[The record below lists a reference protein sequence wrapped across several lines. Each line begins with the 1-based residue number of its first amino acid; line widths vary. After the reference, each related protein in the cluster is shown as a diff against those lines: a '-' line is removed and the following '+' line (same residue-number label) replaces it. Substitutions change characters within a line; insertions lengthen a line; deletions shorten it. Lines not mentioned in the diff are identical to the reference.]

1 MSAAQIGKTEALLC
15 VLGYFVDYDPSPML
29 LLQPTIE
36 MAEAFS
42 KDRLAPMVRDT
53 PALVGLIA
61 GPKSRAS
68 GNTLLHKS
76 FPGGHITMAGA
87 NSPSS
92 LASRPVRILY
102 CDEVD
107 RYPASAG
114 TEGDPVNL
122 AKKRTTTFWNR
133 KTILTST
140 PTIQGS
146 SRISDFYAG
155 SDQRRFFVPCP
166 HCGEY
171 LVFRFG
177 APETNYG
184 VKWPDGRPDLAYYLC
199 EHCAS
204 PINEAEKVGMV
215 RRGEWRAT
223 ATFTGTAGFH
233 INEIYSP
240 WVTMSETVANFLEAK
255 KLPETLKTWVNTAMG
270 EVWEEKG
277 EAIEDGALMKR
288 REAYGPDIP
297 LAASVLTAGV
307 DTQDDRLEIEVVA
320 WGKDH
325 ESWSVEYN
333 VIHGD
338 PAKPDIWLQLD
349 DYLATH
355 YQHANGRTL
364 RISAACIDSGGH
376 HTQAVYRYAQK
387 RYGRRIFS
395 TKGVGGMGKLFVPR
409 TASKNNAQN
418 VPVFMLGVD
427 TGKEMLY
434 SRLKI
439 KDHGAGYCHFP
450 EHYDEAYFDMLTS
463 EKVMTVYTKGVRK
476 RSWVKKA
483 PHLRNEALDCR
494 ILAMAAF
501 EIVNPNMARMAKK
514 IEVVAEPEA
523 EDAQATPAPQPAARP
538 KPPTFVQKHR
548 QRGSGFV
555 TGWKK

>member
-1 MSAAQIGKTEALLC
+1 MLLNA
-15 VLGYFVDYDPSPML
+15 LGYFVDYDPSPML
-29 LLQPTIE
+29 FLQPTIE

-53 PALVGLIA
+53 PALVDRIA
-61 GPKSRAS
+61 GPKSRAT

-87 NSPSS
+87 NSPAS

-140 PTIQGS
+140 PTIQGA
-146 SRISDFYAG
+146 SRIADFYNG

-166 HCGEY
+166 HCGEHI
-171 LVFRFG
+171 VFRFG
-177 APETNYG
+177 DRETNYG
-184 VKWPDGRPDLAYYLC
+184 VKWPEGRPDLAYYLC

-223 ATFTGTAGFH
+223 APFVGIAGFH

-240 WVTMSETVANFLEAK
+240 WVSMAETVTNFLEAK

-277 EAIEDGALMKR
+277 EAIEDGELMKR
-288 REAYGPDIP
+288 REHYGPDIP
-297 LAASVLTAGV
+297 MEASTLTAGV
-307 DTQDDRLEIEVVA
+307 DTQDDRFEIEVVA
-320 WGKDH
+320 WGKNH
-325 ESWSVEYN
+325 ESWSIEYH

-338 PAKPDIWLQLD
+338 PAKPEIWSDLD
-349 DYLATH
+349 SYLASH
-355 YQHANGRTL
+355 FRHANGRDL

-387 RYGRRIFS
+387 RYGRRIFA
-395 TKGVGGMGKLFVPR
+395 TKGVGGAGKLFVPR
-409 TASKNNAQN
+409 TASKRNAQN
-418 VPVFMLGVD
+418 APVFMLGVD

-439 KDHGAGYCHFP
+439 KEHGAGYCHFP
-450 EHYDEAYFDMLTS
+450 EHYDESYFSMLTS
-463 EKVMTVYTKGVRK
+463 EKVITSFTNGVRK
-476 RSWVKKA
+476 RAWVKKS
-483 PHLRNEALDCR
+483 PNLRNEALDCR
-494 ILAMAAF
+494 ILAMAAL
-501 EIVNPNMARMAKK
+501 EIVNPNMSRMARK
-514 IEVVAEPEA
+514 IETVPEPVVEA
-523 EDAQATPAPQPAARP
+523 TVEAPKEQPKPVAFANKYRP
-538 KPPTFVQKHR
+538 K
-548 QRGSGFV
+548 RGGFV
-555 TGWKK
+555 SGWKK

>member
-1 MSAAQIGKTEALLC
+1 MTSAQIGKTEMLLNA
-15 VLGYFVDYDPSPML
+15 LGYFVDYDPSPML

-53 PALVGLIA
+53 PALRDRIA

-87 NSPSS
+87 NSPAS

-114 TEGDPVNL
+114 TEGDPVSL

-140 PTIQGS
+140 PTIMGA
-146 SRISDFYAG
+146 SRIADFYAG

-171 LVFRFG
+171 IVLRFG
-177 APETNYG
+177 TPESSYG

-199 EHCAS
+199 EHCAC
-204 PINEAEKVGMV
+204 PINEGEKAGMV

-223 ATFTGTAGFH
+223 AEFTGIAGFH
-233 INEIYSP
+233 LNELYSP
-240 WVTMSETVANFLEAK
+240 WVSMAETVANFIEAK
-255 KLPETLKTWVNTAMG
+255 KLPETLKTWINTAMG
-270 EVWEEKG
+270 ECWEEKG
-277 EAIEDGALMKR
+277 DAIEDGALLSR
-288 REAYGPDIP
+288 RESYGPDIP
-297 LAASVLTAGV
+297 QGASVLTAGV

-320 WGKDH
+320 WGENH
-325 ESWSVEYN
+325 ESWSMEYS

-338 PAKPDIWLQLD
+338 PAKPEIWEQLD
-349 DYLATH
+349 DYLSTH
-355 YQHANGRTL
+355 YKHANGRDM
-364 RISAACIDSGGH
+364 RVAATCIDSGGH
-376 HTQAVYRYAQK
+376 HTQSVYRYAQK
-387 RYGRRIFS
+387 RYGRRIFA
-395 TKGVGGMGKLFVPR
+395 TKGVGGAGKLFVPR
-409 TASKNNAQN
+409 AASKNASGS

-439 KDHGAGYCHFP
+439 KEHGPGFCHFP
-450 EHYDEAYFDMLTS
+450 EHYDGDYFAMLTA
-463 EKVMTVYTKGVRK
+463 EKVITSYAKGVRK
-476 RSWVKKA
+476 RAWVKKA
-483 PHLRNEALDCR
+483 AHLRNEALDCR
-494 ILAMAAF
+494 VLAMAAF
-501 EIVNPNMARMAKK
+501 EIVNPNMARMARKVGAA
-514 IEVVAEPEA
+514 IDAESGDNEEAEP
-523 EDAQATPAPQPAARP
+523 ARP
-538 KPPTFVQKHR
+538 RAPPFVQKYK
-548 QRGSGFV
+548 QKRGGFV
-555 TGWKK
+555 SGWKK